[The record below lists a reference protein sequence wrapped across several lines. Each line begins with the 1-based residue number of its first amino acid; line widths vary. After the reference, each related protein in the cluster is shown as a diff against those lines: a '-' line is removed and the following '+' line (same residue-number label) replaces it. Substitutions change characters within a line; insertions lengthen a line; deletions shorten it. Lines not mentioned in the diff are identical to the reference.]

1 MTLRNYCA
9 RLSSRASYG
18 KETKVVYAQD
28 TELKT
33 YNVKVVVHY
42 EYEVEAE
49 TEAEAE
55 EQGWAYED
63 YAYNGEVYSIK
74 IEELESEED
83 DE

>member
-1 MTLRNYCA
+1 M
-9 RLSSRASYG
+9 
-18 KETKVVYAQD
+18 YAQD
-28 TELKT
+28 TKLKT

-49 TEAEAE
+49 TQAEAE

-63 YAYNGEVYSIK
+63 YAYNGSVYSIK
-74 IEELESEED
+74 VDELESEED

>member
-1 MTLRNYCA
+1 
-9 RLSSRASYG
+9 
-18 KETKVVYAQD
+18 VYAQD
-28 TELKT
+28 TKLKT

-49 TEAEAE
+49 NEADAI

-63 YAYNGEVYSIK
+63 YAYNGEVYSIQT
-74 IEELESEED
+74 EELESDD

>member
-1 MTLRNYCA
+1 
-9 RLSSRASYG
+9 
-18 KETKVVYAQD
+18 VYAQD

-33 YNVKVVVHY
+33 YRVKVVVHY
-42 EYEVEAE
+42 DYEVEAE
-49 TEAEAE
+49 NEAEAI

-74 IEELESEED
+74 TEELESD